1 VSFSYV
7 FSIERKKV
15 AQNEKAIHNVSLVT
29 LFFHIISHKK
39 IFLKLHGENIHKFNM
54 VRFVVAV
61 PLSK

>member
-1 VSFSYV
+1 
-7 FSIERKKV
+7 V